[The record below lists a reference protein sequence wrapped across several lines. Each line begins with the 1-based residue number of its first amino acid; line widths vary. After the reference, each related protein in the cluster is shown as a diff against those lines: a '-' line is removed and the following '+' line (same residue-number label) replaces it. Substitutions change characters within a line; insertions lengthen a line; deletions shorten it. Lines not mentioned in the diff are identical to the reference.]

1 MFPKGTEKKYG
12 EDFIE
17 SLCALKQREI
27 ILVESMERRKRQ
39 QTRLEWRSQLPRS

>member
-1 MFPKGTEKKYG
+1 MFPKGKEKKYG

-39 QTRLEWRSQLPRS
+39 QTRLEWR